1 MINVHIIYSTSNTTC
16 QHQCAQYTLLYTLM
30 LCFTKLFNGSLI
42 YSIALFTH
50 RMQLK
55 VIFILVHITRQTE
68 YKITLK
74 VGKFEKPAR
83 DTLFVIF
90 HGMLL
95 TS

>member
-1 MINVHIIYSTSNTTC
+1 VILIFLTNLSVFFGQISVGGSDIDLNSFGYIIFLS
-16 QHQCAQYTLLYTLM
+16 HDL
-30 LCFTKLFNGSLI
+30 
-42 YSIALFTH
+42 YSITYI
-50 RMQLK
+50 K
-55 VIFILVHITRQTE
+55 GG
-68 YKITLK
+68 